1 MKTALD
7 IIKRTLS
14 PQLPEEHKMSNME
27 HQLEMLKLYRASSS
41 RDIRGLCA
49 SEASALQGQ
58 LPGDKLVKLFKAEH
72 FEPDPLN
79 VQNVIP
85 GEFIGN

>member
-1 MKTALD
+1 MEPVSDMKTVLD
-7 IIKRTLS
+7 IFKRTLS

-27 HQLEMLKLYRASSS
+27 HQLEMLKLDRASFS
-41 RDIRGLCA
+41 RDIR
-49 SEASALQGQ
+49 ASALQGQ

-72 FEPDPLN
+72 FEPYPLN